1 MSRSD
6 DRRND
11 QIRPVKI
18 TRDFQDHPHGSVLI
32 EMGNTRVICAVSAVK
47 GVPRWMREQG
57 VPGGWLT
64 SEYSMLPSATHSRK
78 AREVTQGKP
87 QGRTMEIQRLVGR
100 SLRAMV
106 DLKRLSQVTLYCDC
120 DVINADGGTRCASIT
135 GAAVA
140 SHFILLAKTK
150 DGLTAF
156 LYHKDQPGWK
166 IKRRIPI
173 MGPEEHG
180 GHCEIEY
187 NGLEIPDENRLGEV
201 GKGLKIVQIRLG
213 LARLTHC
220 MRWIGLSKR
229 CLEIALD
236 YVSTREG
243 FGVKLSDRESVQIK
257 LGKSAM
263 DIDISRLLV
272 MRAAWKIEHGSKS
285 RQDVSMAKIHVA
297 DTLNNVSDTAIQL
310 NGAKGYSKD
319 IILEW
324 IYRYARQA
332 KLVDGASEVHQ
343 MIINRFFN
351 NYKTDF
357 WHWGIG
363 HDS

>member
-140 SHFILLAKTK
+140 LQIALRKL
-150 DGLTAF
+150 F
-156 LYHKDQPGWK
+156 LEGT
-166 IKRRIPI
+166 IKEIPI
-173 MGPEEHG
+173 LQSCAAVSVGIVKDEAMLDLCYEEDSAAEVDMNVVMTEDG
-180 GHCEIEY
+180 KFIEIQGTAEEAAFTRCQS
-187 NGLEIPDENRLGEV
+187 NQMLELAE
-201 GKGLKIVQIRLG
+201 KGIRQLFEAQRKALKV
-213 LARLTHC
+213 
-220 MRWIGLSKR
+220 
-229 CLEIALD
+229 
-236 YVSTREG
+236 
-243 FGVKLSDRESVQIK
+243 
-257 LGKSAM
+257 
-263 DIDISRLLV
+263 
-272 MRAAWKIEHGSKS
+272 
-285 RQDVSMAKIHVA
+285 
-297 DTLNNVSDTAIQL
+297 
-310 NGAKGYSKD
+310 
-319 IILEW
+319 
-324 IYRYARQA
+324 
-332 KLVDGASEVHQ
+332 
-343 MIINRFFN
+343 
-351 NYKTDF
+351 
-357 WHWGIG
+357 
-363 HDS
+363 